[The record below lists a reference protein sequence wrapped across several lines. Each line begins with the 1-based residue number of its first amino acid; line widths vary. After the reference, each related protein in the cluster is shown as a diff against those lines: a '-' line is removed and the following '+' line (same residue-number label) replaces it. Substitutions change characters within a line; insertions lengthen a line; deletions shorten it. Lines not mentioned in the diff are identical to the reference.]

1 MGAPDISFDIS
12 GGWVQ
17 LVLRQKEQ
25 GTVRGVG
32 GKLLKRKVAIFFV
45 KAEKKCFQTSVLSLL
60 CVVPT
65 RQGSNLDSKKI
76 KK

>member
-32 GKLLKRKVAIFFV
+32 GKLLKRKVAIFF
-45 KAEKKCFQTSVLSLL
+45 
-60 CVVPT
+60 
-65 RQGSNLDSKKI
+65 RQGRKEMLSDLSAVFALCSPDTTGE
-76 KK
+76 